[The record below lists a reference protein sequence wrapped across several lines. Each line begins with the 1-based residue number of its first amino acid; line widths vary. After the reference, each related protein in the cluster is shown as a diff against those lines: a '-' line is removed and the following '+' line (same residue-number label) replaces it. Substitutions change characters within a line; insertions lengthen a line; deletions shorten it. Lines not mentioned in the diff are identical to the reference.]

1 MRGVILLNAVVVCRG
16 VENALH
22 DSRAALGD
30 AVPCCGYCDPGLPCP
45 PSMRR
50 GASPTTLSWDA
61 FAESGAATI
70 PCGTRVVVD
79 GGDVAA
85 PAGLR
90 VEGELAFADTDATLT
105 APFVYVCG
113 TFSAGTLEAP
123 RAAKLDVVL
132 TEGATLDA
140 DGIDYGSSAFAV
152 FGGLVFLRGA
162 GAAATRAFA
171 DRAAVLNGDV
181 PRTTWARLA
190 SSAPAGA
197 SAVALDGAAG
207 APPFAKGSAVAAST
221 DWDDAQNEV
230 RTVANTDGATLALDA
245 PLAFPHGGERP
256 FAAEVASLSRNIRV
270 RGYAGCEARKPKPR
284 CGHFVVS
291 HTPHGVVCG
300 VEFTNL
306 GAHTTL
312 GKYPLHAHMC
322 GNASTLAFV
331 ANAVHGTHL
340 CRIQIFN
347 STSIDALFAFNVA
360 HDAQGHVYVFE
371 NGLELRNAVVENF
384 GSGARPPDPPW
395 ACPGARCAGAG
406 GCSFGVGDTI
416 EACGSRDD
424 GHAEIF
430 WFANPENDVL
440 RNAAVGGHRSA
451 FSVYPVFA
459 GPLVRR
465 PDEQRRA
472 GLDERLVGWLDALGD
487 HGTSY
492 KNGPYKAARRAFL
505 GDTPPHVRAQRG
517 NLFYQNTSALHLEF
531 ARPGTFAGNVAHS
544 TRIAFHV
551 YPQWSP
557 ASLRN
562 DAAAATWTDLVAY
575 KVSGV
580 AVRAKTRCAGP
591 ECFVVD
597 RLTAGFVSM
606 VARARDVESRFSVAN
621 LAYVDAGGGAVAAGA
636 CGAPALE
643 KAARDPAEYC
653 GRRAPTTGATRRAFH
668 YQRRH
673 CDAPYWAFN
682 FDRASIDAGIAEK
695 CALRG
700 ASYDAAQDLK
710 SCYADRGPLT
720 FRNKKSGTR
729 LVGPTSL
736 NATILVDAA
745 SAAAVDAY
753 RARHAGGACAHD
765 RLSPGLFTR
774 ADPLADW
781 ARRFAASA

>member
-1 MRGVILLNAVVVCRG
+1 MTAALRMRGAILLNAALVCRG

-85 PAGLR
+85 PNGLR
-90 VEGELAFADTDATLT
+90 VEGELAFADKDATLT

-123 RAAKLDVVL
+123 RAAKLDIVL

-152 FGGLVFLRGA
+152 FGGFVFLRGA
-162 GAAATRAFA
+162 ACADARAFA
-171 DRAAVLNGDV
+171 DRGAVLNGDV

-197 SAVALDGAAG
+197 SAVAVDS
-207 APPFAKGSAVAAST
+207 FCFSKGDSVVVASS

-230 RTVANTDGATLALDA
+230 RTVANADGATLALDA
-245 PLAFPHGGERP
+245 PLAFPHGGEQP
-256 FAAEVASLSRNIRV
+256 FAGEVASLSRNIRV

-322 GNASTLAFV
+322 GNASALAFV
-331 ANAVHGTHL
+331 ANAVHHTHHRSLVVHGT
-340 CRIQIFN
+340 
-347 STSIDALFAFNVA
+347 SDALFAFNVA
-360 HDAQGHVYVFE
+360 HDTQGHVYVFE

-395 ACPGARCAGAG
+395 ACPGSRCAGAG
-406 GCSFGVGDTI
+406 GCSFGVGATI

-430 WFANPENDVL
+430 WFATARESRLRSDFNVRACDRFDVSSSVVL
-440 RNAAVGGHRSA
+440 R
-451 FSVYPVFA
+451 
-459 GPLVRR
+459 
-465 PDEQRRA
+465 E
-472 GLDERLVGWLDALGD
+472 LDEKKRLVQKSAES
-487 HGTSY
+487 TS
-492 KNGPYKAARRAFL
+492 
-505 GDTPPHVRAQRG
+505 
-517 NLFYQNTSALHLEF
+517 
-531 ARPGTFAGNVAHS
+531 
-544 TRIAFHV
+544 
-551 YPQWSP
+551 
-557 ASLRN
+557 
-562 DAAAATWTDLVAY
+562 
-575 KVSGV
+575 
-580 AVRAKTRCAGP
+580 
-591 ECFVVD
+591 
-597 RLTAGFVSM
+597 M
-606 VARARDVESRFSVAN
+606 
-621 LAYVDAGGGAVAAGA
+621 
-636 CGAPALE
+636 
-643 KAARDPAEYC
+643 
-653 GRRAPTTGATRRAFH
+653 
-668 YQRRH
+668 
-673 CDAPYWAFN
+673 
-682 FDRASIDAGIAEK
+682 
-695 CALRG
+695 
-700 ASYDAAQDLK
+700 
-710 SCYADRGPLT
+710 
-720 FRNKKSGTR
+720 
-729 LVGPTSL
+729 
-736 NATILVDAA
+736 
-745 SAAAVDAY
+745 
-753 RARHAGGACAHD
+753 
-765 RLSPGLFTR
+765 
-774 ADPLADW
+774 
-781 ARRFAASA
+781 

>member
-1 MRGVILLNAVVVCRG
+1 MTMRGVILLGAALVCRG

-61 FAESGAATI
+61 FAKSGAATI

-90 VEGELAFADTDATLT
+90 VEGELAFAERDATLT

-152 FGGLVFLRGA
+152 FGGLVFLQRRGVRRRARSRTGRRAERRRPADDLGPARVVRA
-162 GAAATRAFA
+162 GGRGRRRRRRRGR
-171 DRAAVLNGDV
+171 RAAVRQGLRV
-181 PRTTWARLA
+181 
-190 SSAPAGA
+190 
-197 SAVALDGAAG
+197 V
-207 APPFAKGSAVAAST
+207 VAST

-230 RTVANTDGATLALDA
+230 RTVANTDGATLTLDA

-284 CGHFVVS
+284 CVHFVVS

-557 ASLRN
+557 
-562 DAAAATWTDLVAY
+562 
-575 KVSGV
+575 
-580 AVRAKTRCAGP
+580 
-591 ECFVVD
+591 
-597 RLTAGFVSM
+597 RL
-606 VARARDVESRFSVAN
+606 
-621 LAYVDAGGGAVAAGA
+621 
-636 CGAPALE
+636 
-643 KAARDPAEYC
+643 
-653 GRRAPTTGATRRAFH
+653 
-668 YQRRH
+668 
-673 CDAPYWAFN
+673 
-682 FDRASIDAGIAEK
+682 
-695 CALRG
+695 
-700 ASYDAAQDLK
+700 
-710 SCYADRGPLT
+710 
-720 FRNKKSGTR
+720 
-729 LVGPTSL
+729 
-736 NATILVDAA
+736 
-745 SAAAVDAY
+745 
-753 RARHAGGACAHD
+753 
-765 RLSPGLFTR
+765 
-774 ADPLADW
+774 
-781 ARRFAASA
+781 